1 MKNKLEDLLKDA
13 LIPFEEPDAMLTQ
26 KILQKAKG
34 EEVMR
39 KPNFRLTTVTAA
51 IAAVVIATGG
61 LTAYAAW
68 NYLNPGQIAKEV
80 GDDKLAKEFQGE
92 DAIHTNDSQTY
103 GNYTIT
109 MLGVVS
115 GKNISNLVQID
126 DNGEVKDDKTY
137 AVIAV
142 KRKDGSKMPDTSDE
156 EYCDEPFLA
165 SPFIKGEDP
174 LRMNIFYMGGS
185 KSCCVVDGVSYH
197 LLECDNLE
205 CFAGRGVYV
214 GVLNEQFYNV
224 EAYHFDK
231 ETGEISRNEEF
242 SGVNALFKLPLDE
255 SKADEKAAEE
265 KLAEWKQGA
274 ESDDNEE
281 EEAGTKYSK
290 ALDDL
295 SVEEIQEEYTLMK
308 DGVKTYPAS
317 EYGELLEIEGSYKDV
332 DASAIFCPK
341 EHFEKG
347 EFGTKIIT
355 TSSNGEGTEIVFLC
369 ERKKDG
375 KLVVYPYHN

>member
-1 MKNKLEDLLKDA
+1 MKEKFDDLLKDA
-13 LIPFEEPDAMLTQ
+13 LIPSEEPDAMLTQ

-39 KPNFRLTTVTAA
+39 KPSFKTATVTAA
-51 IAAVVIATGG
+51 IAAVVVATGSI
-61 LTAYAAW
+61 TAYAAW
-68 NYLNPGQIAKEV
+68 NYLNPGQVAKEV
-80 GDDKLAKEFQGE
+80 GDDKLAKKFQEE

-115 GKNISNLVQID
+115 GKNISNFVQID

-137 AVIAV
+137 VVIAV
-142 KRKDGSKMPDTSDE
+142 KKKDGSKMPDTSDE
-156 EYCDEPFLA
+156 EYLDEPFLV

-174 LRMNIFYMGGS
+174 LHMNIFYMGGG
-185 KSCCVVDGVSYH
+185 KPNCVVDGVSYH
-197 LLECDNLE
+197 IVECDNLE
-205 CFAGRGVYV
+205 CFAARGVYV

-242 SGVNALFKLPLDE
+242 GGVNALFKLPLDE

-265 KLAEWKQGA
+265 KLAEWKKGA
-274 ESDDNEE
+274 ESDDEE
-281 EEAGTKYSK
+281 EEAGTEYGK

-295 SVEEIQEEYTLMK
+295 SVEKVQEEYTLMK

-317 EYGELLEIEGSYKDV
+317 EYEELFEIEGSYKNLN
-332 DASAIFCPK
+332 ASVIFCPK

-347 EFGTKIIT
+347 EFGTKVIT
-355 TSSNGEGTEIVFLC
+355 TSSNEDGTEIVFLC

-375 KLVVYPYHN
+375 TMIVYPYHN